1 MTSLCKPSNFGADPV
16 NIKWDVVRGDTA
28 KLRVEFLEEDE
39 TTFIDTTG
47 WLFESTV
54 YNDKDGIFDELHV
67 VPGNGFVDIL
77 AYPEVTEFWGKGI
90 KSKVA
95 ELNFDL
101 EVTIDDEVWTP
112 VIGIVS
118 VLGDVTGGR
127 L

>member
-1 MTSLCKPSNFGADPV
+1 MTSICKPSNFGADPI

-39 TTFIDTTG
+39 ITFIDTTG

-54 YNDKDGIFDELHV
+54 YNDKDGIFDELQV
-67 VPGNGFVDIL
+67 VPGSGFVDIL
-77 AYPEVTEFWGKGI
+77 AHPEVTEFWGKGI